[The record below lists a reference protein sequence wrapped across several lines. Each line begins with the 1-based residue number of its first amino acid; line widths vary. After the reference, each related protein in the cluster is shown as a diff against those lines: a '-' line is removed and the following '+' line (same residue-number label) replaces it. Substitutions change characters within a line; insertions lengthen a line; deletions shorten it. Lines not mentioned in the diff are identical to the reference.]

1 MLPFMHQRQSVSRY
15 RYNFILALKTKIKAV
30 HFSSKTFRNKMRKN
44 KVAYEVCW
52 QLHKGCCET
61 GQVQKCP
68 TKTPTSYFY
77 NSLSAIENL
86 VIIYLYKLIRRSYKC
101 KTIFKNSSSEIKW
114 RFQHLLHNR
123 RVRNLVLKG
132 WAKQLTNADES
143 YSNNLQNLLK
153 LREQLL
159 IDRTIYLTSWFER
172 QKERFKSK
180 GFLEK
185 ILKVKEKQ
193 QKLMLKMEE
202 ERQYLKRL
210 LRFNKDKSS
219 LVTENSQNQSIL
231 RNTMGYHRPCHLPM
245 FAGNTS
251 TNLSQE
257 FVRCILLSHNISS
270 STICKQIVCNL
281 QSKKFWKQLN
291 KLLIFQNN
299 LQFKDKRTLSYTSF
313 VAANFITRNLL
324 LKKAYLNERSFVK
337 QAATRK
343 LYNDDSV
350 LKLIA
355 KPTTLK
361 SHPIVS
367 PLKMKSEKCPQ
378 KNINADRT
386 MTIDSDEVVQNP
398 KSLTHACVGELLNWA
413 LRCFLSTIILL
424 NKEPVHFPTSSAC
437 CLSKREGS
445 YFNIYKRCILDMTFE
460 ALKSHWK
467 GSKN

>member
-1 MLPFMHQRQSVSRY
+1 MLPFMQQRQSVFKY

-30 HFSSKTFRNKMRKN
+30 NFSSKTFRNKMRKN
-44 KVAYEVCW
+44 KVAYKVCW
-52 QLHKGCCET
+52 QL
-61 GQVQKCP
+61 P
-68 TKTPTSYFY
+68 TRTPSYFY
-77 NSLSAIENL
+77 NSLSSIENL
-86 VIIYLYKLIRRSYKC
+86 TIIYLHKLIRRSYKC
-101 KTIFKNSSSEIKW
+101 KTILRNSSSDIKR
-114 RFQHLLHNR
+114 RFQHLLYNR
-123 RVRNLVLKG
+123 RVRNLLLKG

-159 IDRTIYLTSWFER
+159 IDRTIYLTSWFEI

-180 GFLEK
+180 GLLAK

-193 QKLMLKMEE
+193 QRLMLKMEE

-210 LRFNKDKSS
+210 LRFYRNKSN
-219 LVTENSQNQSIL
+219 LVAENSQSQSIL
-231 RNTMGYHRPCHLPM
+231 RNTMGYHRPCYLPM

-251 TNLSQE
+251 TDLTQE
-257 FVRCILLSHNISS
+257 FVRCILLTHDISS

-313 VAANFITRNLL
+313 VAANFISRNLL
-324 LKKAYLNERSFVK
+324 LKKTYLNERNFIK

-343 LYNDDSV
+343 LYNDNSV
-350 LKLIA
+350 LRLIA

-361 SHPIVS
+361 CHPIIS
-367 PLKMKSEKCPQ
+367 PLEMKCEKCPQ
-378 KNINADRT
+378 KNIFADRE
-386 MTIDSDEVVQNP
+386 IAVGIDEVVQNA
-398 KSLTHACVGELLNWA
+398 KSLPHACVRELLNWA

-424 NKEPVHFPTSSAC
+424 NKEPVHFPPSSVKERDPILIYTST
-437 CLSKREGS
+437 LSW
-445 YFNIYKRCILDMTFE
+445 I
-460 ALKSHWK
+460 
-467 GSKN
+467 